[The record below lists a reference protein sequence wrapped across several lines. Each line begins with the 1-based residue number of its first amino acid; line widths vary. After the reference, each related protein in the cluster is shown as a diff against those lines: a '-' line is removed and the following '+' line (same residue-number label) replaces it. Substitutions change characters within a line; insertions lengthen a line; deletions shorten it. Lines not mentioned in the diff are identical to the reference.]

1 MQSDWYR
8 WRFHLVLRR
17 APLQRALA
25 LARCPEMEATPQP
38 SRARPRRPFP
48 CKWAA
53 EARGPAPACVFVE
66 VAPSESRGNICSPN
80 DGARFPICPFQACPR
95 CGRPVPDPRRGRGP
109 AADWL
114 GGRALAIC
122 LLLCG
127 SEPES
132 YESAVVRWLGR
143 YCLERPTA
151 TLEEVRGA
159 LAAFERL
166 PQDPEAAT
174 RELEGLARA

>member
-1 MQSDWYR
+1 MSSPVTAQGSPYA
-8 WRFHLVLRR
+8 RFK
-17 APLQRALA
+17 RALA
-25 LARCPEMEATPQP
+25 AGDLFLIRTA
-38 SRARPRRPFP
+38 
-48 CKWAA
+48 AA
-53 EARGPAPACVFVE
+53 ELPQIGL
-66 VAPSESRGNICSPN
+66 
-80 DGARFPICPFQACPR
+80 
-95 CGRPVPDPRRGRGP
+95 
-109 AADWL
+109 AD
-114 GGRALAIC
+114 ALAIC

-127 SEPES
+127 SEPET
-132 YESAVVRWLGR
+132 YERAAVRWLGR